1 MTGNVKRLIGGLVIG
16 LLVIFALVGIK
27 SMLSEDEKPPELNTW
42 QQPST
47 SGIVGLPGANGV
59 PSPSQ
64 QDTAIAPD
72 NTKVE
77 LINEPE
83 PPAADVTP
91 TPRPISKPAPTPS
104 APVVAPPVTTAP
116 AAPVNV
122 APPVA
127 VAPPVTAPPVTANE
141 GTLEIALQT
150 AENGI
155 PLPADVYVQL
165 PNGTNISKASSTPN
179 AKFLLKKGTYRV
191 TARADGR
198 ASVSRTI
205 SVPNQAVV
213 NEIFALPLASNPP
226 PAAPAAPVGLPPT
239 NINPTP
245 MQPSPM
251 PPVSNVAA
259 GKLRLVAL
267 DADNGS
273 PIAVDFTI
281 NRLDGSTFEQI
292 NSVPVA
298 EITLPAEEFV
308 VRFNYQGTQG
318 YKSLTVQP
326 GQTHTHTF
334 NIQRAPAGGQMPN
347 AMPELPVPDM
357 NMEDLL
363 KRMQQ

>member
-1 MTGNVKRLIGGLVIG
+1 MTGNVKKLLGGLVLG
-16 LLVIFALVGIK
+16 LMVIFAMIGIK
-27 SMLSEDEKPPELNTW
+27 SLLDKDEQPPEITTW
-42 QQPST
+42 QQPGT
-47 SGIVGLPGANGV
+47 TGIVGLPGANGV
-59 PSPSQ
+59 PSSSQ
-64 QDTAIAPD
+64 QDTAITPD
-72 NTKVE
+72 STKVE
-77 LINEPE
+77 LVNEEPE
-83 PPAADVTP
+83 PPPVTP
-91 TPRPISKPAPTPS
+91 PAPRPVNKPIPTPS
-104 APVVAPPVTTAP
+104 APVATPPIATLP
-116 AAPVNV
+116 PV

-127 VAPPVTAPPVTANE
+127 VTPPVTEPPVATNE
-141 GTLEIALQT
+141 GTLEITLQT

-273 PIAVDFTI
+273 PIAVDFII

-334 NIQRAPAGGQMPN
+334 NIQRAPPEQPASPPPGSSL
-347 AMPELPVPDM
+347 PEL
-357 NMEDLL
+357 NMEELL